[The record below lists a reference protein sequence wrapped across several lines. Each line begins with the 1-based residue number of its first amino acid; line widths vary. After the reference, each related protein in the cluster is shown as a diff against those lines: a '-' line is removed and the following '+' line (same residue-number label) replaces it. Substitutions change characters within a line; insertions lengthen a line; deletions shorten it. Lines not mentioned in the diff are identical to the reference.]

1 MDDAMQ
7 SPVRK
12 MVQFDQKLLSV
23 LKQICKDTGMEPDH
37 VVNLALYEL
46 GRRLGH
52 IQAAS
57 RSIPPPDGVDL
68 LDEVEPAPP
77 PERRSPAVKKARRPG
92 RSAPSLP
99 KEDILYFQADDGPL
113 TPIRGDVFLIGR
125 GSKCDFVIQ
134 HRSVSRE
141 HAVITRERSGW
152 FIEDLN
158 SANGT
163 WLEGEQISKYRI
175 RGGEEVQISSHNIR
189 LTIRPG

>member
-1 MDDAMQ
+1 MQ